1 MADSTRPLMTLSR
14 AALGVALAGALIGA
28 VAVGGCGERK
38 GGLRARMVLEEAERR
53 IPIDGRPIALGR
65 FTGFDIENPD
75 GPVTI
80 IVNRR
85 YTEAFVEGR
94 ALNEGDLVW
103 ESYEEDWDISPRG
116 PWFELDHLTAGETGV
131 VRIVPFNTLPDG
143 TRPRVELVIKTPVC
157 DGLTIRADGDV
168 NIHGDAQGEIRVDT
182 TGGGV
187 TIRSNEP
194 LTNDVAVRAESDIM
208 FVTVPVSR
216 GSIELSAP
224 NGRTIFDS
232 AYGAVHS
239 VRPEPGRYTAVWNRG
254 GNAYVLHSESG
265 DANILVR
272 EKPDMYSPYVPSWP
286 DDWEWLKDFD

>member
-1 MADSTRPLMTLSR
+1 MADSTRSIRSMIRT
-14 AALGVALAGALIGA
+14 AGAVAAFGTLIGA
-28 VAVGGCGERK
+28 VALSGCGERK

-75 GPVTI
+75 GPVTV
-80 IVNRR
+80 IVSRR

-94 ALNEGDLVW
+94 AINEGDLVW
-103 ESYEEDWDISPRG
+103 QSYQEDWEVGLRG

-157 DGLTIRADGDV
+157 DGLTVRADGDV
-168 NIHGDAQGEIRVDT
+168 NIHGDAQGEIRIDT
-182 TGGGV
+182 SGGV

-194 LTNDVAVRAESDIM
+194 LTDDVAVRAGGDIM

-216 GSIELSAP
+216 GSVELSAP
-224 NGRTIFDS
+224 NGRTVFDS
-232 AYGAVHS
+232 AFGTVHS

-254 GNAYVLHSESG
+254 GNAYILHSDHG
-265 DANILVR
+265 DANLLVR
-272 EKPDMYSPYVPSWP
+272 KKPDMYSPYVPDWP
-286 DDWEWLKDFD
+286 DDQEWLRPFD